1 MNNQNK
7 QSNRKMKFAGLGA
20 AIGLIFGALVGL
32 LIGNP
37 IIFSGGGM
45 VLGIAIG
52 ASFDQRRAI

>member
-7 QSNRKMKFAGLGA
+7 QFNQKIKFAGIGA
-20 AIGLIFGALVGL
+20 AIGLVFGALVGL

-45 VLGIAIG
+45 VLGLAIG
-52 ASFDQRRAI
+52 ASFDQRRSV